1 MKKSIKQLSESVNQY
16 HFQLKHLMVLF
27 LVLGMF
33 FVVVSVIQKTTLK
46 NLLINTQDWYQRD
59 SAEMMANLTA
69 TSIELLLETT
79 ALSTSTNQPNELN
92 IIQAL
97 NIILSQQKLEQHA
110 QELCLLIDRGDS
122 IVVFDNGKELYDY
135 FFLGKFT
142 YKEIPP
148 QYQPAVTLY
157 RQQIAQGFKLN
168 EKVISYAE
176 DNRIFHV
183 FVPFVPKGELQGAL
197 YVKNMPDFS
206 FITTE
211 IIASYDETALI
222 FAIMIVLGLLAMF
235 YISSYTVKER
245 DETQKLLYEERENH
259 IRELLERQKE
269 EQFTKRIYH
278 THHKAEKIMGFMK
291 EDLRQLSTDNID
303 EIKHRMMRYANFIS
317 RVIYDMKWYDPP
329 IQAIRSSIFS
339 TDVNEVITFLVKH
352 IFLRTSRQANFKIS
366 LDLDEGF
373 PRIQI
378 NEFVVWEV
386 IEPLIQNSIEHAGKE
401 ALEIV
406 IQTRYFSEKR
416 VGEIVIAD
424 NGKGIEPALFEE
436 TESGV
441 KKIFLENISTKNTTN
456 SGYGCYLAYD
466 IAQRRCGWHMDV
478 ENLEIGGCRFVITV
492 KF

>member
-1 MKKSIKQLSESVNQY
+1 
-16 HFQLKHLMVLF
+16 
-27 LVLGMF
+27 
-33 FVVVSVIQKTTLK
+33 
-46 NLLINTQDWYQRD
+46 
-59 SAEMMANLTA
+59 
-69 TSIELLLETT
+69 
-79 ALSTSTNQPNELN
+79 
-92 IIQAL
+92 
-97 NIILSQQKLEQHA
+97 
-110 QELCLLIDRGDS
+110 
-122 IVVFDNGKELYDY
+122 
-135 FFLGKFT
+135 
-142 YKEIPP
+142 
-148 QYQPAVTLY
+148 
-157 RQQIAQGFKLN
+157 
-168 EKVISYAE
+168 
-176 DNRIFHV
+176 
-183 FVPFVPKGELQGAL
+183 
-197 YVKNMPDFS
+197 
-206 FITTE
+206 
-211 IIASYDETALI
+211 
-222 FAIMIVLGLLAMF
+222 MIVLGLLAMF

-466 IAQRRCGWHMDV
+466 IAQRRCGWQMDV
-478 ENLEIGGCRFVITV
+478 ENLESGGCRFVITV